1 MNKMEVRKLEDLKEG
16 ERIWFEIVSIK
27 TGEVVQK
34 GEIKIPKRKIESFYY
49 FLLSRVN
56 LENYFVRLVDYE
68 GNIIIV

>member
-1 MNKMEVRKLEDLKEG
+1 MEERKLEDLKEG

-34 GEIKIPKRKIESFYY
+34 GEIKIPKRKIERFYY

-56 LENYFVRLVDYE
+56 LENYFVRIVDEE
-68 GNIIIV
+68 GNIVII

>member
-1 MNKMEVRKLEDLKEG
+1 MKERKLEDLQEG
-16 ERIWFEIVSIK
+16 ERIWFEIVNIK

-34 GEIKIPKRKIESFYY
+34 GEIKIPKRKIERFYY

-68 GNIIIV
+68 GNIIVV